1 MNILI
6 TGAAGFIGF
15 HLALLLTKDK
25 KNKVFGI
32 DNLNNYYDI
41 KLKKDR
47 LKILKYH
54 QNFFFKK
61 IDISNTNKLNQ
72 LFKEKK
78 FDYVINLAAQA
89 GVRYSINN
97 PKTYFQSNVLGFFN
111 ILNCCKEYNIKHL
124 LFASTSSVY
133 GNSKKKSNKEFHN
146 TSEPL
151 SFYAATKKTNEV
163 LAYSYSN
170 VHKISITGMRFFTV
184 YGPFG
189 RPDMA
194 LYKFANNIKKNKTI
208 TLFNNGNHNRD
219 FTYVDDVVKA
229 INLLIKKPPKG
240 KIPIRI
246 LNIGNSKSINL
257 KKFVNIIEKNI
268 GKRAKKKNLNMQ
280 IGDVKSTKSNI
291 DLLSSIIK
299 YKPKTNIEQGILI
312 FLKWFDEYYKKN

>member
-1 MNILI
+1 MKILI

-15 HLALLLTKDK
+15 HLALLLTKSK
-25 KNKVFGI
+25 KNKVYGI

-47 LKILKYH
+47 LKILKCNK
-54 QNFFFKK
+54 NFFFEK
-61 IDISNTNKLNQ
+61 IDISYKKKLNE
-72 LFKEKK
+72 LFKKNK
-78 FDYVINLAAQA
+78 FDYVVNLAAQA

-97 PKTYFQSNVLGFFN
+97 PNTYFQSNVLGFFN
-111 ILNCCKEYNIKHL
+111 ILDCCKEYNIKHL

-133 GNSKKKSNKEFHN
+133 GNSNKKSNKEFHN

-170 VHKISITGMRFFTV
+170 IHNISITGMRFFTV

-194 LYKFANNIKKNKTI
+194 LYKFAHNINKNKTI
-208 TLFNNGNHNRD
+208 KLFNNGNHNRD
-219 FTYVDDVVKA
+219 FTYIDDVVKA
-229 INLLIKKPPKG
+229 INLLIKKPLRG
-240 KIPIRI
+240 KIPFRI
-246 LNIGNSKSINL
+246 LNIGNSKSISL

-268 GKRAKKKNLNMQ
+268 GKKAKKKNVNMQ
-280 IGDVKSTKSNI
+280 LGDVKSTKSNI
-291 DLLSSIIK
+291 SLLSSIIN
-299 YKPKTNIEQGILI
+299 YKPKTNIEKGIHI
-312 FLKWFDEYYKKN
+312 FLKWFDEYYKIK